1 MIKKHWWKALGV
13 LILLY
18 TFTVG
23 LLVPLKPGIMQVSPS
38 SVKTGEQIKIAVEGY
53 NTNYSKAPESIR
65 AWLKMKGDTALA
77 ADEVTVISD
86 VALEV
91 AFTIPEYL
99 PVDEKVQDFTLWLDN
114 EVDGTSVLPSAV
126 FITQDSIDP
135 AMGKKVWVNA
145 SIDNLSLREGMT
157 FPFRTILEETIRN
170 TYYHVPFWMAMFV
183 LFTVAFIFSIRYLIW
198 FKPKDNFQASAF
210 TSVGLL
216 FGIIGLF
223 TGAVWA
229 KHTWGAYWSWDIK
242 QNMTAIALLIY
253 FAYFILRNSFEDME
267 KRSRIS
273 AVYNIFAF
281 ATLVPLLYV
290 IPRMASVSSLHPGA
304 GGNIA
309 FGSQDLDNTMRMVFY
324 PAIIGWTLVGTW
336 MANLILRAAILQD
349 RLFEL

>member
-23 LLVPLKPGIMQVSPS
+23 LLVPLKPGIMVVNPASAR
-38 SVKTGEQIKIAVEGY
+38 TGEQLELSVEGY
-53 NTNYSKAPESIR
+53 NSNFTKAPESIR
-65 AWLKMKGDTALA
+65 AWLKMDDDTALA
-77 ADEVTVISD
+77 ADKVEVLSD

-99 PVDEKVQDFTLWLDN
+99 PADEKVKDFTLWLDN
-114 EVDGTSVLPSAV
+114 SVDGTSVMPSAV

-135 AMGKKVWVNA
+135 EMGKKSWVNA
-145 SIDNLSLREGMT
+145 SIDNLSPREGMT

-183 LFTVAFIFSIRYLIW
+183 LFTVASIFSIRYLRG
-198 FKPKDNFQASAF
+198 FKPKDDFYANAF

-216 FGIIGLF
+216 YGVIGLL

-267 KRSRIS
+267 KRSRIA

-281 ATLVPLLYV
+281 ASLVPLLYV
-290 IPRMASVSSLHPGA
+290 IPRMESVSSLHPGA

-324 PAIIGWTLVGTW
+324 PAIIGWTLMGVW
-336 MANLILRAAILQD
+336 IANLILRAAIIKEK
-349 RLFEL
+349 LFDI